1 MRVVAL
7 DIGEVRCGIAAT
19 DASGRVAMPVKV
31 LPMDEVLSG
40 ARSWKRILED
50 HEPEL
55 IVSGLPASLSGG
67 ESAQTERVR
76 SIAEKVSADSGIP
89 LEFFDERL
97 TSAEARRI
105 LHEQG
110 LSERAM
116 RGKVDM
122 VAASLLLEA
131 WLAAQSRENTD

>member
-76 SIAEKVSADSGIP
+76 SIAEKISADSGIP

>member
-1 MRVVAL
+1 VAL

-19 DASGRVAMPVKV
+19 DASGRVVMPVKV